1 MLEITE
7 LVTIPIPVTTESRT
21 LLQEHSQY
29 SWMIQCSPMQAR
41 EVAAVMATQECL
53 RLIDTAASLPL
64 VEVQLMEAL
73 LGAITLRARQQR
85 VTSTRTLSFR
95 EGLNGETNLSE
106 GKIAAPMAMAMMHL
120 EAVLKQEAV
129 SEEEAQVL
137 EAMA

>member
-1 MLEITE
+1 
-7 LVTIPIPVTTESRT
+7 
-21 LLQEHSQY
+21 
-29 SWMIQCSPMQAR
+29 
-41 EVAAVMATQECL
+41 MATQECL

-73 LGAITLRARQQR
+73 LGAITLRVRQLR

-95 EGLNGETNLSE
+95 EGHNGETNLSE